1 MKESET
7 KSINKN
13 PQSFLEIRSLLEI
26 NNPSSIISYSL
37 QTFKNTMWENDQQ
50 TSLEMLNNY
59 CAVFLQFINTI
70 SSGIGR
76 TTY

>member
-1 MKESET
+1 
-7 KSINKN
+7 
-13 PQSFLEIRSLLEI
+13 
-26 NNPSSIISYSL
+26 
-37 QTFKNTMWENDQQ
+37 MWENDQQ